1 MRCSI
6 AWFAALVV
14 VCANIISSDLVSAQN
29 VAGKLAS
36 RSKLTNASASSTT
49 KRRRNP
55 FWRKNVPTKDDE
67 DKDGESWRRNL
78 ILAYS
83 ELVIKSV
90 IFSVVCVLASCLW
103 SWRSQNEYKQ
113 VNNEEKGG
121 KFQPLVL
128 FGISH
133 AQPNS
138 LSFPLSFIPQL
149 KTLFVT
155 IQSSCIR
162 VSFNL
167 LKLSLI
173 IFP

>member
-6 AWFAALVV
+6 AWFAALVA

-36 RSKLTNASASSTT
+36 RSKLTDASASSTK

-55 FWRKNVPTKDDE
+55 FWRKNVP

-83 ELVIKSV
+83 EMVIKSV
-90 IFSVVCVLASCLW
+90 IFSVVCILVSCIW

-133 AQPNS
+133 AHPNS
-138 LSFPLSFIPQL
+138 LSFPSSFLS
-149 KTLFVT
+149 
-155 IQSSCIR
+155 
-162 VSFNL
+162 
-167 LKLSLI
+167 
-173 IFP
+173 

>member
-6 AWFAALVV
+6 AWFATLVI

-36 RSKLTNASASSTT
+36 RSKLTDASASSTK
-49 KRRRNP
+49 KRRRKP

-83 ELVIKSV
+83 EIVIKSV
-90 IFSVVCVLASCLW
+90 IFSVVCILASCLW
-103 SWRSQNEYKQ
+103 SLRSQNEYKQ

-133 AQPNS
+133 AHPNS
-138 LSFPLSFIPQL
+138 LPCPSSFLS
-149 KTLFVT
+149 
-155 IQSSCIR
+155 
-162 VSFNL
+162 
-167 LKLSLI
+167 
-173 IFP
+173 